1 MDLSTGNQEKLKF
14 EFNLEIHVTHSWIES
29 WIWTRKGDGK
39 KKRVRQRRKQSQD
52 IYQSKIHQS
61 NKIKPEYGVSNLRVT
76 RIEGT
81 LDLLEPVVEGVGA
94 AEDIGQEEIQ
104 EGPELVQV
112 VLKKQKRKKNNK
124 NMTQ

>member
-1 MDLSTGNQEKLKF
+1 MELSTGNQEKLKF
-14 EFNLEIHVTHSWIES
+14 EFNLEIHVTYSWIES

-61 NKIKPEYGVSNLRVT
+61 NKIKPEYGASNLRVT